1 MVVRSVAA
9 AVAFAALTAF
19 AACRGSRVTMSP
31 VPPPRSW
38 TEELDRN
45 RHEKDAA
52 FASDSDSPIPRGE
65 RAAFRGLTY
74 FPPDPAW
81 RYAGWIERYPTATR
95 ITIVTT
101 NGERRP
107 CERWGRVTFTRT
119 GRELTLQVY
128 RMLDLPDRPG
138 GEGLFLPFK
147 DVTTGKETY
156 PAGRYVDL
164 LGPDGGPFVL
174 DFNTAY
180 NPSCAYGE
188 PERFQCP
195 VTPAE
200 NVLPIAVTAG
210 ERGPAHGAD
219 EPAR

>member
-1 MVVRSVAA
+1 MTRCAA
-9 AVAFAALTAF
+9 ALVLAGLGALAG
-19 AACRGSRVTMSP
+19 CRGSGVTMSP

-38 TEELDRN
+38 EQTLAER
-45 RHEKDAA
+45 RHARDDA
-52 FASDSDSPIPRGE
+52 FANDSDSPIPRVE

-81 RYAGWIERYPTATR
+81 RYAGWVERYKTAER

-101 NGERRP
+101 NGQPRP
-107 CERWGRVTFTRT
+107 CERWGRVTFVRD
-119 GRELTLQVY
+119 GRVLTLQVY

-147 DVTTGKETY
+147 DLSTGKETY
-156 PAGRYVDL
+156 PAGRYIDL
-164 LGPDGGPFVL
+164 DGPDGGPFVL
-174 DFNTAY
+174 DFNQAY

-200 NVLPIAVTAG
+200 NALPIAITAG
-210 ERGPAHGAD
+210 ERGPAHAAD

>member
-1 MVVRSVAA
+1 MRRFVAA
-9 AVAFAALTAF
+9 LVAAGVGACV
-19 AACRGSRVTMSP
+19 ACRGSRVTMSP

-38 TEELDRN
+38 AQELALH
-45 RHEKDAA
+45 RHARDAA
-52 FASDSDSPIPRGE
+52 FANDADSPIPRVE
-65 RAAFRGLTY
+65 RAAFRGLAY

-81 RYAGWIERYPTATR
+81 RYAGWVERYPTAER

-101 NGERRP
+101 NGEPRP
-107 CERWGRVTFTRT
+107 CERWGRVTFARDA
-119 GRELTLQVY
+119 RVLTLQVY

-147 DVTTGKETY
+147 DQTTGKDTY

-164 LGPDGGPFVL
+164 DGPDGGPFVL
-174 DFNTAY
+174 DFNHAY

-200 NVLPIAVTAG
+200 NALPIAITAG
-210 ERGPAHGAD
+210 ERGPSHAAA
-219 EPAR
+219 ELAR